1 MVISSFLHKIKNIA
15 HYLIGDKMKRAI
27 FLFLGIIITYI
38 LIGNIITTKNLIPDD
53 AIRIRVI
60 ANSNSEYDQKIK
72 NKVKDTIEYDMY
84 NILKNTTDLEEARNL
99 ISSNLDNV
107 EKNIDKTLQEEEYK
121 LPFKINF
128 GLNYFP
134 KKEFKGITYDEG
146 YYESVVVTLGEGL
159 GDNWWCV
166 LFPPLCMLEAEE
178 TNTTDVEYTT
188 LVKTIVDKYF

>member
-1 MVISSFLHKIKNIA
+1 
-15 HYLIGDKMKRAI
+15 MKKS
-27 FLFLGIIITYI
+27 IIIFTLIILIYV
-38 LIGNIITTKNLIPDD
+38 LIGNIITINNIIPDD

-72 NKVKDTIEYDMY
+72 EKVKVTIESDMY
-84 NILKNTTDLEEARNL
+84 KLLNNTMDLDDARNIINNNL
-99 ISSNLDNV
+99 IKV
-107 EKNIDKTLQEEEYK
+107 EKNIYNTLRKENYQM
-121 LPFKINF
+121 PFTIKY

-134 KKEFKGITYDEG
+134 EKEFKGIKYKEG

-178 TNTTDVEYTT
+178 STNVEYTT
-188 LVKTIVDKYF
+188 IVKTLIDKYF

>member
-1 MVISSFLHKIKNIA
+1 
-15 HYLIGDKMKRAI
+15 MKRAI
-27 FLFLGIIITYI
+27 FLFIGIILTYI
-38 LIGNIITTKNLIPDD
+38 LIGNVVSANDIIPDD

-60 ANSNSEYDQKIK
+60 ANSNSDYDQEIK
-72 NKVKDTIEYDMY
+72 LKVKERLEYDMY
-84 NILKNTTDLEEARNL
+84 NILKNTTDLNEAREL
-99 ISSNLDNV
+99 INNNLDQV
-107 EKNIDKTLQEEEYK
+107 ENNIDKTLQKENYK
-121 LPFKINF
+121 LPFTINF

-134 KKEFKGITYDEG
+134 EKEFKGITYDEG

-188 LVKTIVDKYF
+188 LVKTIIDKYF

>member
-1 MVISSFLHKIKNIA
+1 
-15 HYLIGDKMKRAI
+15 MKRTI

-38 LIGNIITTKNLIPDD
+38 LIGNVMATNNLIPDD

-60 ANSNSEYDQKIK
+60 ANSNLEYDQKVK
-72 NKVKDTIEYDMY
+72 NKVKQRLEYDMY

-99 ISSNLDNV
+99 IKDNLDNV

-178 TNTTDVEYTT
+178 TNTNDVEYTT
-188 LVKTIVDKYF
+188 LVKTIIDKYF

>member
-1 MVISSFLHKIKNIA
+1 MKKI
-15 HYLIGDKMKRAI
+15 I

-38 LIGNIITTKNLIPDD
+38 LIGNVLANNNLIPDE

-60 ANSNSEYDQKIK
+60 ANSNSEYDQEIK
-72 NKVKDTIEYDMY
+72 NKVKEKLEYDMY
-84 NILKNTTDLEEARNL
+84 NILKNTNDLDEARNL
-99 ISSNLDNV
+99 ISGNLDNV
-107 EKNIDKTLQEEEYK
+107 EKNIYKTLQEENYK
-121 LPFKINF
+121 LPFSINF

-159 GDNWWCV
+159 GNNWWCV

-188 LVKTIVDKYF
+188 MVKTIIDKYF

>member
-1 MVISSFLHKIKNIA
+1 
-15 HYLIGDKMKRAI
+15 MKKAI

-38 LIGNIITTKNLIPDD
+38 LIGNVMANNNLIPDD

-60 ANSNSEYDQKIK
+60 ANSNSEYDQQVK
-72 NKVKDTIEYDMY
+72 NKVKDTLEYDMY
-84 NILKNTTDLEEARNL
+84 NILKNTTDLDEARKL
-99 ISSNLDNV
+99 IRSNLDNV

-121 LPFKINF
+121 LPFKVNF

-178 TNTTDVEYTT
+178 TETTDVEYTT
-188 LVKTIVDKYF
+188 MVKTIIDKYF